1 MNSQNAAA
9 GKDSSYNSQNIDTVK
24 LEDGRGYYVE
34 HQLFSRFMGKPLLET
49 VRGCLGNDRTQNSG
63 ESKWR
68 SGHCSVGVRKAS
80 HGIEGYANL
89 RIDVGGSGKGSNDQ
103 GALHAARGQR
113 PR

>member
-9 GKDSSYNSQNIDTVK
+9 GKDSSYNSPNI
-24 LEDGRGYYVE
+24 EDGRGYYVG